1 MIWQEEEVV
10 VHEAEVAHLVAVEAV
25 AVELVSAEV
34 EEAGPSGIA
43 TLVDHLAEEAG
54 AIELRE

>member
-1 MIWQEEEVV
+1 MIWQEEAVE
-10 VHEAEVAHLVAVEAV
+10 VHEAEVVHLVAVEAV
-25 AVELVSAEV
+25 AVELVSAVV

-43 TLVDHLAEEAG
+43 NLVAHLAEEAG